1 MLNDCL
7 FWPKNS
13 SRPSDSFW
21 IGRPEFT
28 THFVWGDDKFRW
40 LTSGGWYHNGSETRR
55 FSDSPPSQKIAFHG
69 FRSIVF
75 RLIEHT
81 LVISKGPHG
90 FPGRDVNSI
99 ADSLVRAYDH
109 RSSHFHAPNMVK
121 IVYVRDTQR
130 TGECA
135 LEDRDDASTA
145 KAHHP

>member
-1 MLNDCL
+1 MLNDGL

-13 SRPSDSFW
+13 SRPSDSSW
-21 IGRPEFT
+21 IGRREFT
-28 THFVWGDDKFRW
+28 THFAWDDDKFRW

-75 RLIEHT
+75 RLMSIT
-81 LVISKGPHG
+81 LVISKGPHR

-99 ADSLVRAYDH
+99 ADRLVHAYDH
-109 RSSHFHAPNMVK
+109 RSSHFYAPNRVK
-121 IVYVRDTQR
+121 IIHVRDTQR
-130 TGECA
+130 TGDA
-135 LEDRDDASTA
+135 LEDGDDAATA